1 MSRQT
6 IREIPGYQTKSLKE
20 VANILQLKHGTI
32 EYQRIK
38 ISYYKLKKT
47 GEILT
52 PDQPRK
58 HAYIHT
64 KNNPKEEK
72 AAPTI
77 EQRITFD
84 MNKAAESAKVREYKE
99 KYGYALKMWQEA
111 EKRFDALIGVKDVVD
126 TYTIDPISSTKSEE
140 ACPIIM
146 LSDWH
151 FEERIDLDTIND
163 LNEYN
168 LDIAA
173 HRWNRC
179 IQNSLKLVHKE
190 RFSSEI
196 KQCIVWLGGDFIT
209 GYIHEELEE
218 SNYLSPTQAV
228 RFAKERIITAIK
240 FYLEHGKFDKITVV
254 CNYGNHGRT
263 NKKPRV
269 STSYKNSYE
278 WMMFKDIEDYFSG
291 NAKIT
296 FVIPNGLFA
305 YVTIFEKVIRFWHGD
320 NVQYQGGIGGLT
332 VPLIKAIHRM
342 NNTIHADYNI
352 MGHYHQLFE
361 ATKDCFINGSGIG
374 YSAYAQRIGASFEK
388 PMQGFKIVD
397 KKYGFTTKLPIF
409 CE

>member
-6 IREIPGYQTKSLKE
+6 IREIPDYKNKTLKE
-20 VANILQLKHGTI
+20 VIDYLGLQNDI
-32 EYQRIK
+32 EKYTRIK
-38 ISYYKLKKT
+38 VSYYKLRAV
-47 GEILT
+47 GEIGVDN
-52 PDQPRK
+52 PGNSGRK
-58 HAYIHT
+58 
-64 KNNPKEEK
+64 KNKSKE
-72 AAPTI
+72 PTI
-77 EQRITFD
+77 EQRISFD
-84 MNKAAESAKVREYKE
+84 LNKAAENAKVREYRD
-99 KYGYALKMWQEA
+99 KYSYALKMWQEA
-111 EKRFDALIGVKDVVD
+111 DKRFDALVSVKQPVD
-126 TYTIDPISSTKSEE
+126 TYEIEPTTINAKEE

-151 FEERIDLDTIND
+151 FEERIDLDTINN

-173 HRWNRC
+173 HRWNKC

-190 RFSSEI
+190 RFSSDI
-196 KQCIVWLGGDFIT
+196 RQAILWLGGDFIT

-240 FYLEHGKFDKITVV
+240 FYLEHGKFEKITIV

-269 STSYKNSYE
+269 STGYKNSYE
-278 WMMFKDIEDYFSG
+278 WMMYKDIEDYF
-291 NAKIT
+291 AAEKRLT
-296 FVIPNGLFA
+296 FIVPNGLFA
-305 YVTIFEKVIRFWHGD
+305 YVTIFDRTIRFWHGD
-320 NVQYQGGIGGLT
+320 NVHYQGGIGGLT

-388 PMQGFKIVD
+388 PMQGFKMVD